1 MEKSRRPNVLVFF
14 TDQQRWDTTGI
25 HGNPMGLTPV
35 FDDMAIHGTN
45 VEYAFTPQPVCGPAR
60 ACLQT
65 GMYAT
70 AIQHHR
76 NGLTLTK
83 KRKRMADCFREAGY
97 YTGYIGK
104 WHLAPGQREVAE
116 ADRGGYEYWLG
127 ANSLEHTSTAYNT
140 VVYDGDNQPVRL
152 PGYRVDALTDAAIR
166 FLDDCKNHR
175 DKNAEGKP
183 FFLFLS
189 FLEPHFQNCF
199 DDFPAPDIYKN
210 GPVSYIPP
218 DLASL
223 RGNAW
228 ESLSG
233 YYGMVRRLDEA
244 LGRIRDALRSLGLA
258 ENTILLFASD
268 HGCHFKTRNAEYK
281 RSCHESSIRI
291 PMAVYGGPFTGG
303 GCIQEL
309 ISLVDVMPTLL
320 DACGITPPPDLQGHS
335 FLPLLS
341 RPAGTLGAD
350 APAWPQEIFVQISE
364 SQVGRAIR
372 TKRWKYSVEATD
384 ADPVADSAAD
394 VYQETFLYDLEHD
407 PYELHNLIHSS
418 AHEIVCRTLARKLAD
433 LAERAGEKRPV
444 ILPADK
450 QRIGQRL
457 VFTGE
462 ENM

>member
-1 MEKSRRPNVLVFF
+1 MSAESDQKPNVLVFF

-25 HGNPMGLTPV
+25 HGNPMNLTPN

-70 AIQHHR
+70 AINHHK
-76 NGLTLTK
+76 NGLVLTK
-83 KRKRMADCFREAGY
+83 TRKRMAEYFNDAGY

-104 WHLAPGQREVAE
+104 WHLSDRRDYVKKEN
-116 ADRGGYEYWLG
+116 RGGYQYWLG

-140 VVYDGDNQPVRL
+140 VLYDEDNNAVHL

-166 FLDDCKNHR
+166 FINDCAGERKAQET
-175 DKNAEGKP
+175 KKP

-199 DDFPAPDIYKN
+199 DDFEAPAVYQNQPYQF
-210 GPVSYIPP
+210 IPP

-233 YYGMVRRLDEA
+233 YYGMVKRLDEA
-244 LGRIRDALRSLGLA
+244 LGRIRDALYSLKIA
-258 ENTILLFASD
+258 DNTIVLFASD

-291 PMAVYGGPFTGG
+291 PMALYGGPFTGG
-303 GCIQEL
+303 GCIREMVSL
-309 ISLVDVMPTLL
+309 IDVMPTLL
-320 DACGITPPPDLQGHS
+320 DACGIAPEPDVQGQS
-335 FLPLLS
+335 FLPLLHS
-341 RPAGTLGAD
+341 TD
-350 APAWPQEIFVQISE
+350 ATWPQEIYVQISE
-364 SQVGRAIR
+364 SEVGRAIR
-372 TKRWKYSVEATD
+372 TKRWKYSVEASNK
-384 ADPVADSAAD
+384 DPINDSFSE
-394 VYQETFLYDLEHD
+394 VYHETMLYDLEHD
-407 PYELHNLIHSS
+407 PYELHNLIYSE
-418 AHEIVCRTLARKLAD
+418 AHKTVCKVLAQKLAD
-433 LAERAGEKRPV
+433 CAEKAGEVRPT
-444 ILPADK
+444 IIPAKK
-450 QRIGQRL
+450 QVIGQRV
-457 VFTGE
+457 VFQGDE
-462 ENM
+462 YL